1 MKNCTNLYFLSS
13 IACQL
18 SECLSEKEIAILA
31 ADLATVGCMLSSIL
45 SHRVVN
51 TSLDSAAAASNIA
64 SDVAEFNTSVFSSA
78 EQ

>member
-18 SECLSEKEIAILA
+18 SECLSEKEIAVLA

-45 SHRVVN
+45 SHKVAN
-51 TSLDSAAAASNIA
+51 TPLDSASAASNIA
-64 SDVAEFNTSVFSSA
+64 TDVEEINTSVFSSF